1 MQRFPH
7 FIVIFVCLFLPLLAE
22 NPTTEELSTINTV
35 TQILKAKE
43 PWPGYQISST
53 PTIITFKNGHVF
65 ALGLN
70 SPNSH
75 WKTLSEGVQFSDH
88 DEWGATS
95 TPMQANFIIENKKSF
110 VFQLDHS
117 VDDTIEKPF
126 MVLVHERFHQFQFGA
141 FALMKGRSSSGYRDH
156 MNAENLVLMQIEEK
170 LLLDYLKIGSKEILR
185 DFVAVNQTRRQM
197 IDMQS
202 SQHEIEQ
209 QMMEGLADYV
219 SIKIFDETPIFK
231 GFDGKQQLIN
241 TLEKY
246 ASHPDITQRAMKWR
260 HYGVGATL
268 GYVLDDLNIPDW
280 KEKVQRYSQSQ
291 EEQLEIALPMTD
303 QEIATRVE
311 QVKSAYNYED
321 LKVRTTSIINAYK
334 RFLDDVMRDY
344 TDQPGVEVS
353 VGRIRST
360 GQSGGGF
367 SKRLIYM
374 ANGTVLALEDDSFA
388 SSSDQAWHLRLDKV
402 PFALKGKGGEITFKV
417 EEELSLFIDGQ
428 TYKAKELAQI
438 STQKRFNS
446 ISWKGQKT
454 AFGCEMRSGKLWTD
468 NGCIRIEFD

>member
-1 MQRFPH
+1 MHRY
-7 FIVIFVCLFLPLLAE
+7 ILLFVCLFLPLLAD
-22 NPTTEELSTINTV
+22 NPTSDELSTINTV
-35 TQILKAKE
+35 TQILNAKE

-65 ALGLN
+65 AFGLN
-70 SPNSH
+70 SQNPQ
-75 WKTLSEGVQFSDH
+75 WKTIAQGIQFSDH

-117 VDDTIEKPF
+117 IDDAIEKPF

-141 FALMKGRSSSGYRDH
+141 FALLKGKSSSGYRDH
-156 MNAENLVLMQIEEK
+156 MNAENLVFMQMEEK
-170 LLLDYLKIGSKEILR
+170 LLLDYLNSGDKDKLR
-185 DFVAVNQTRRQM
+185 DFVAINQTRRNM

-202 SQHEIEQ
+202 SKHEIEQ
-209 QMMEGLADYV
+209 QIMEGLADYV
-219 SIKIFDETPIFK
+219 SIKIFDDTPIFA
-231 GFDGKQQLIN
+231 GFNGRQQLIN
-241 TLEKY
+241 TLQKY

-260 HYGVGATL
+260 HYGVGAAL
-268 GYVLDDLNIPDW
+268 GYALDDLNIPDW

-291 EEQLEIALPMTD
+291 EEQLEMALSMTE
-303 QEIATRVE
+303 QEMAVRVE
-311 QVKSAYNYED
+311 KVKAAYKYDD
-321 LKVRTTSIINAYK
+321 LKVSTTAIVTAYK
-334 RFLDDVMRDY
+334 RFLDDLMHDY
-344 TDQPGVEVS
+344 SVQPGVEVS
-353 VGRIRST
+353 VGRIRYA

-374 ANGTVLALEDDSFA
+374 ADGTVLALEDDSFA

-417 EEELSLFIDGQ
+417 EEELSLNIDGQ
-428 TYKAKELAQI
+428 YFQAKQLAQLG
-438 STQKRFNS
+438 TPRKFNT

-454 AFGCEMRSGKLWTD
+454 TFGCEMRPGKIWTD
-468 NGCIRIEFD
+468 NGCIRIDFD